1 MFNALGIGVSFIF
14 GTFLVREAS
23 DDCELVPPSS
33 SDVLC
38 LNKESD
44 LKLARDDID
53 ILLWVHGGASLV
65 IFLLILLYFP
75 SQPPKP
81 PSISATAPRT
91 LFLEGFKTLLKSR
104 TAWFTMITYS
114 MSQGLVQMWQ
124 SVMIINILNLEIE
137 GKLILEN
144 ILIFLF
150 INFLGVTEKWASMLG
165 LVISFVA
172 VAASIGFAFILK
184 WFKKRKM
191 AS

>member
-1 MFNALGIGVSFIF
+1 MLDLYINIIKSTLFIGQMFNALGIGVSFIF

-23 DDCELVPPSS
+23 DDCEL
-33 SDVLC
+33 DNALC
-38 LNKESD
+38 LNKDSD
-44 LKLARDDID
+44 LELARDDIN

-65 IFLLILLYFP
+65 IFLLILIYFP

-91 LFLEGFKTLLKSR
+91 LFLEGFKTLIKSR

-144 ILIFLF
+144 IFIFMYTF
-150 INFLGVTEKWASMLG
+150 FRSN
-165 LVISFVA
+165 
-172 VAASIGFAFILK
+172 
-184 WFKKRKM
+184 
-191 AS
+191 